1 MAAVKKCLFWTHV
14 LSEFEQCD
22 CETWHRWKSLQ
33 EDQLPSETQAQQ
45 KSGGTSRGATNQSC
59 SGCPPEMTPR
69 THTRKHT
76 VLCLHSLALKK
87 QKDGCIR
94 VGTEISLCDSSLRVF
109 HNGNF

>member
-1 MAAVKKCLFWTHV
+1 MAAVKKCLFWIHV

-59 SGCPPEMTPR
+59 RGCPPEMTPR
-69 THTRKHT
+69 THTHT
-76 VLCLHSLALKK
+76 HTALLAQFGSEKTKATAL
-87 QKDGCIR
+87 
-94 VGTEISLCDSSLRVF
+94 
-109 HNGNF
+109 